1 MSCKPRVQERSFHL
15 YWYLAGAQLAVDED
29 SILTE
34 VQVATGSSCL
44 GGIAAVE
51 AVVCLTQACDELCRA
66 DLVLCKKHEWSYYVD
81 NLFKTRNIRC
91 VEGRN

>member
-1 MSCKPRVQERSFHL
+1 MSCKPRVQEHSFHL
-15 YWYLAGAQLAVDED
+15 CWYLERAHLAVDED
-29 SILTE
+29 NTLTE
-34 VQVATGSSCL
+34 MQVATGSKCL

-66 DLVLCKKHEWSYYVD
+66 DLILCKELNWSYYVD
-81 NLFKTRNIRC
+81 NLLKNRNIRC